1 LLLERKF
8 EKILLVGKFLPFL
21 YCFVNVFTSL
31 TTFVN
36 SLNCSGVELSHD
48 SILLNFW
55 KKDLI
60 SETTGGTESKY
71 FAATR
76 GRGEVAKFL
85 KPSGN
90 FEIVSL
96 RVLIL
101 GSELV
106 MALRVL
112 KKVVLKIGLSQ

>member
-76 GRGEVAKFL
+76 GREEVAKFL

-101 GSELV
+101 GREFV
-106 MALRVL
+106 IARRVL